1 MEKPDPLYQPGDY
14 VVIDQIYVIEGT
26 LKTVHLEEPIAARIV
41 KNKGHTSLG
50 YAYVL
55 SIPEAHRP
63 ANHAKVCYWEDH
75 IVCKTEDPDE
85 LLWRIWGD
93 Q

>member
-1 MEKPDPLYQPGDY
+1 MAKPDPLYHPGDF
-14 VVIDQIYVIEGT
+14 VIIDQIYVTEGS
-26 LKTVHLEEPIAARIV
+26 LMTVHLEEPITARV
-41 KNKGHTSLG
+41 LKNKGHTSLG

-63 ANHAKVCYWEDH
+63 PNIANVCYWEDH

-85 LLWRIWGD
+85 YLWKIWGD